1 MKSQTLSKRQAGLFF
16 WLATVLFVMLF
27 FIVLPVNAHAA
38 TGKTTLF
45 TSKSWANGSRA
56 ATITK
61 YDVTNDGKKDV
72 VSVRLGGDSYSDCF
86 EGLSIYVNGKR
97 LYYKNYYGYFC
108 KVQLLTLKNKKK
120 FIYVEY
126 TSDNDDGAYAILQYK
141 SGKFKTII
149 NQNLSKGIRHAWIHG
164 VKVSGNSVKVT
175 YGNSPYATGYIK
187 CTYTFK
193 YKKGTLK
200 RTNSTSKSVTY
211 FKNGKK
217 TKSYVTT
224 ACKVK
229 TYKSTSTKSKKTY
242 LKKGTKVKITAIKV
256 SKKVMW
262 FKLKTKSGKCYWLKN
277 PGSLLL
283 NKGHQGTYFKEFYQA
298 G

>member
-1 MKSQTLSKRQAGLFF
+1 MKSQTLSMRHTVLLST
-16 WLATVLFVMLF
+16 LATVFFAILF
-27 FIVLPVNAHAA
+27 FFALPANAHAA

-45 TSKSWANGSRA
+45 TSQSWTNGSRVA
-56 ATITK
+56 IITQ
-61 YDVTNDGKKDV
+61 YDVTNDGKKDAV
-72 VSVRLGGDSYSDCF
+72 TIYLDADSDSDYF
-86 EGLSIYVNGKR
+86 KGLSIYVNGKR

-108 KVQLLTLKNKKK
+108 KVQLLTLKNKKN
-120 FIYVEY
+120 FVYVEY
-126 TSDNDDGAYAILQYK
+126 TADNDDGAYAILQYK
-141 SGKFKTII
+141 SGKFKTIT
-149 NQNLSKGIRHAWIHG
+149 NQSLSKGIRHAWIQG
-164 VKVSGNSVKVT
+164 VKVLGNSVKVT
-175 YGNSPYATGYIK
+175 YGNSPNATGYIK
-187 CTYTFK
+187 CAYTFK

-200 RTNSTSKSVTY
+200 KTSSTSKSVTY

-262 FKLKTKSGKCYWLKN
+262 FKLKTKSGKSYWLKN
-277 PGSLLL
+277 PGSYLL